1 MRLPADKVSKA
12 IDSLVAR
19 FKLIHLSYSL
29 LYNAVLHSTSLA
41 DCIFYG
47 FLALPSITSYILQ
60 TNTMN
65 EPVLFQ
71 FNFFLMILITENV
84 SKFFRYFFSVDA
96 FSLSDEN

>member
-29 LYNAVLHSTSLA
+29 VYNAVLHSTSLA

-65 EPVLFQ
+65 EPVMFQ
-71 FNFFLMILITENV
+71 FNFFVN
-84 SKFFRYFFSVDA
+84 KFFRYFFSVDT
-96 FSLSDEN
+96 FSLSDDN